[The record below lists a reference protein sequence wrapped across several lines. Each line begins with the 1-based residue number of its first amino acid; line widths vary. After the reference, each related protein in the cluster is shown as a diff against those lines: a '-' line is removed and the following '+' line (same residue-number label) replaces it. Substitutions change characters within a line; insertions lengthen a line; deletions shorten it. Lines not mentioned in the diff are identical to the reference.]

1 MSDIIFKEESYSII
15 GACMRVH
22 TELGDGFLEAVYQE
36 ALENEFRS
44 SNIPFERQKKLSI
57 YYKEE
62 KLKKY
67 YIADFLCFDK
77 IIVELKVAKY
87 VNTDMQAQLKNY
99 LVATNSRLGI
109 MVNFG
114 KHSLDYKRILNPKA
128 SL

>member
-44 SNIPFERQKKLSI
+44 SNIPFEQQKKLSI

-77 IIVELKVAKY
+77 IIVELKVAKFL
-87 VNTDMQAQLKNY
+87 NTGMQAQLKNY